1 MPRPRHIER
10 ITKRGTALKKSAE
23 PKSKTIKGKVV
34 DFVASRNDTVK
45 TALVNWK
52 TTVGG
57 LATLFGGVTLILT
70 TLQDGWQ
77 GGDFDQLS
85 AGITAITGG
94 FALVFARDADK
105 SSQDSG
111 IRPNK

>member
-1 MPRPRHIER
+1 MPRPRNVER
-10 ITKRGTALKKSAE
+10 LTSRTPEHREPAG
-23 PKSKTIKGKVV
+23 PKSESLKGKVA
-34 DFVASRNDTVK
+34 DFILKRNNTVK
-45 TALVNWK
+45 TALINWK

-57 LATLFGGVTLILT
+57 LATLFGGVTLILA

-77 GGDFDQLS
+77 SGDFDQLS

-111 IRPNK
+111 IR